1 MGGYIAGSALLKD
14 YLINRGRPYLFSTA
28 HPPMVAA
35 ALIAALDIMEND
47 PEPMQRLWANAKW
60 WKENLANLGFD
71 TMGSETPIT
80 PVYCGDEAKAVQM
93 EKMLWEEGV
102 YALSICYPTVPRG
115 KARIRTMPSAAH
127 TEEDLAF
134 ALEAFR
140 RVGEKLGVI
149 GATAGQK

>member
-1 MGGYIAGSALLKD
+1 
-14 YLINRGRPYLFSTA
+14 
-28 HPPMVAA
+28 
-35 ALIAALDIMEND
+35 
-47 PEPMQRLWANAKW
+47 
-60 WKENLANLGFD
+60 
-71 TMGSETPIT
+71 MGSETPIT

-93 EKMLWEEGV
+93 EKMLWDEGV

-140 RVGEKLGVI
+140 KVGEKLGVI
-149 GATAGQK
+149 GAAAGQK